1 MGIYEDRSTILGIRI
16 CFKGANGDYFIEYEF
31 TGDTWKENAVIV
43 LPDFLGKSGV
53 IIQTLHPFTTSHNLD
68 TNARE
73 DVGNLWLN
81 NPYFK
86 IQDLLQFK

>member
-1 MGIYEDRSTILGIRI
+1 MGIYEDRSTILGLRI
-16 CFKGANGDYFIEYEF
+16 CVDGGDGDYFVEYEF
-31 TGDTWKENAVIV
+31 TEDTWKENAVLV

-68 TNARE
+68 TNAKE